1 MRYMALPRFDF
12 IFIML
17 RLFSILSGH
26 RVCVRFSYRVATIK
40 SNLMRI
46 YLIDTRERET
56 IMLQRSLYAK

>member
-1 MRYMALPRFDF
+1 
-12 IFIML
+12 ML